1 MAERK
6 PIKGV
11 TKEFTEKLIS
21 ETLAEMPEKAA
32 KKRAPHLGAN
42 EPSASPCAVKSNKK
56 VVPGV
61 MSQRGCDYAGA
72 KGVVG
77 VTAGVPLCI

>member
-6 PIKGV
+6 PIKGI
-11 TKEFTEKLIS
+11 TKERTDKLIA
-21 ETLAEMPEKAA
+21 ETLAEMPEKAQ

-42 EPSASPCAVKSNKK
+42 EPTSSTCAVKSNKK

-61 MSQRGCDYAGA
+61 MSQRGCAYAGA
-72 KGVVG
+72 KGVVW
-77 VTAGVPLCI
+77 TLWKAS